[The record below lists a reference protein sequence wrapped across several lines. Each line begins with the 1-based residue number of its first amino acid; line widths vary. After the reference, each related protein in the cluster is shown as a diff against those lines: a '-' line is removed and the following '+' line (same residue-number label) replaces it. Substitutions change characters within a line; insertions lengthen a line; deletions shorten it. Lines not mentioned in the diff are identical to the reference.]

1 MHTYFLIMR
10 ALLHRDLMALRI
22 KLPGLLIDSFILLGI
37 QVLNFGYFYPFLGL
51 PTNYIAPL
59 FIGTGIVEF
68 LFQSGFAFA
77 DELMEK
83 IPHKQTTVM
92 EYHLTLPLP
101 KWLLFTEYLI
111 YFMIEKIIITLPLI
125 VGGTYLLRDRFA
137 DATGSFVLFGLMYLL
152 VVFFV
157 GIFFMMLAFM
167 YEYEWF
173 KDNVWSRRL
182 SWFFNFSAIYL
193 LWHVVNGISP
203 FFGTILLCNPF
214 THAAEGLRS
223 ALLGGS
229 LYLPLSITVPALC
242 IASLICIRLLKAA
255 IIKRLDPV

>member
-1 MHTYFLIMR
+1 MYTYFLIMR

-22 KLPGLLIDSFILLGI
+22 KLPGLLLDSLILLCI

-51 PTNYIAPL
+51 PTDYIAPL

-68 LFQSGFAFA
+68 LFQSGFAFS

-83 IPHKQTTVM
+83 IPHKHTTIM

-101 KWLLFTEYLI
+101 KWFLFAEYLV

-125 VGGTYLLRDRFA
+125 LGGIYLLGDRFA
-137 DATGSFVLFGLMYLL
+137 NATGNGLVFGLMYLL

-157 GIFFMMLAFM
+157 GIFFMTMAFM

-193 LWHVVNGISP
+193 LWHVVKNISP
-203 FFGTILLCNPF
+203 FFGIILLCNPF

-223 ALLGGS
+223 ALLGGP
-229 LYLPLSITVPALC
+229 LYLPLSITVPTLC
-242 IASLICIRLLKAA
+242 IASLICVRLLKSA

>member
-1 MHTYFLIMR
+1 MYNYMRVMR

-22 KLPGLLIDSFILLGI
+22 KLPGLLMDSGILLCI

-51 PTNYIAPL
+51 PTTYIAPL

-68 LFQSGFAFA
+68 LFQSGFAFS
-77 DELMEK
+77 DELIEK
-83 IPHKQTTVM
+83 IPHKHTTVM

-101 KWLLFTEYLI
+101 KWLLFTEYLL
-111 YFMIEKIIITLPLI
+111 YFMIEKILITLPLI
-125 VGGTYLLRDRFA
+125 IGGIYLLRDRFA
-137 DATGSFVLFGLMYLL
+137 HATGSFYMFALMYLL

-157 GIFFMMLAFM
+157 GLFFMALAFM
-167 YEYEWF
+167 YEYDWF

-203 FFGTILLCNPF
+203 VFGAILLCNPF

-223 ALLGGS
+223 ALLGDPI
-229 LYLPLSITVPALC
+229 YLPLSMTVPVLC
-242 IASLICIRLLKAA
+242 IANLICIKLLARA
-255 IIKRLDPV
+255 IINRLDPV